1 MYVDESPLDAGML
14 RGAELGAESA
24 ICFWSSRQRA
34 KKEGTRKEATLC
46 EGETKG

>member
-1 MYVDESPLDAGML
+1 MYDDGSPLDAGML

-34 KKEGTRKEATLC
+34 NRGN
-46 EGETKG
+46 